1 MYQHLPQ
8 LQTLL
13 CKPALLIIQFTL
25 QLDALCTRRQDVLYS
40 IMEWASHNTALL
52 TVLAVANTMDL
63 PERALASRVASRL
76 GLTRLTF
83 PPYTH
88 TQLQKIVAT
97 RLAGANVTP
106 DAVQLIARYLSVI
119 F

>member
-1 MYQHLPQ
+1 MP
-8 LQTLL
+8 
-13 CKPALLIIQFTL
+13 CKIISRLTITIHNNHNF

-40 IMEWASHNTALL
+40 IMEWAAHNTALL

-63 PERALASRVASRL
+63 PERALAARVASRL

-88 TQLQKIVAT
+88 TQLQNIVAT
-97 RLAGANVTP
+97 RLSGANVTA
-106 DAVQLIARYLSVI
+106 DAVQLIARYVCK
-119 F
+119 

>member
-1 MYQHLPQ
+1 MYNDLVLEATQKFYTSP
-8 LQTLL
+8 
-13 CKPALLIIQFTL
+13 KALNFIDLF

-40 IMEWASHNTALL
+40 IMEWAAHNSALL

-63 PERALASRVASRL
+63 PERALAARVASRL

-88 TQLQKIVAT
+88 TQLQLIVAT

-106 DAVQLIARYLSVI
+106 DAVQLIAR
-119 F
+119 

>member
-1 MYQHLPQ
+1 MKKLAVNKYYVMYKNHQQSINMP
-8 LQTLL
+8 
-13 CKPALLIIQFTL
+13 CYF

-40 IMEWASHNTALL
+40 IMEWAAHNTALL

-63 PERALASRVASRL
+63 PERALAARVASRL

-88 TQLQKIVAT
+88 IQLQNIVAT
-97 RLAGANVTP
+97 RLSGANVTA
-106 DAVQLIARYLSVI
+106 DAVQLIARYVC
-119 F
+119 